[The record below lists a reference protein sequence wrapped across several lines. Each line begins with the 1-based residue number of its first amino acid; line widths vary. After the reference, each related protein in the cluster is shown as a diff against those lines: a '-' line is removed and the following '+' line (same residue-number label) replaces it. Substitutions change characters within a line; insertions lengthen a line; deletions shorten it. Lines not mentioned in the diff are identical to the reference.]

1 MDDQGRGR
9 DVVFRWLLYGF
20 SVSFYAMHIISNHV
34 LGLGLTRV
42 PPHALTS
49 YVCDLTRE
57 HIQYDR
63 TGKH

>member
-9 DVVFRWLLYGF
+9 DVDFRWLFYGF
-20 SVSFYAMHIISNHV
+20 LVSFYAMHIISNHV
-34 LGLGLTRV
+34 LGLGTHTR
-42 PPHALTS
+42 PFSHTDR

-57 HIQYDR
+57 HIQFDR